1 MITILNIIKK
11 SIKWYYQKEQ
21 NKINSMLLENQ
32 PLAINWST
40 LSIDLRRS
48 KYIHAYI
55 EFAVRINCW
64 KRTWSQQLATFATIA
79 ISVEGNTYFCI
90 GMRSQ
95 VSWATACP
103 SSLEAP
109 YISLYLPPRNPFSP
123 IRPTIAC
130 CSRSRAGWTQ
140 ERCKHAYIQDWWVI
154 DSLRKAMRSLSRGR
168 VYSQVGYRLKILERP
183 LRDHRYVVTVQR
195 PGF

>member
-1 MITILNIIKK
+1 M
-11 SIKWYYQKEQ
+11 
-21 NKINSMLLENQ
+21 
-32 PLAINWST
+32 
-40 LSIDLRRS
+40 
-48 KYIHAYI
+48 HAYI
-55 EFAVRINCW
+55 KFAVRINCS
-64 KRTWSQQLATFATIA
+64 KKTWSPQLATFAMIA

-109 YISLYLPPRNPFSP
+109 CISLYLLPRNPFSP

-140 ERCKHAYIQDWWVI
+140 ERCKHAHIQDWWVI
-154 DSLRKAMRSLSRGR
+154 DSLRKAMRSLSRGSTHR
-168 VYSQVGYRLKILERP
+168 WVIDWRSSNAPSGITDMSLP
-183 LRDHRYVVTVQR
+183 CRDLDFEWSLLDRW
-195 PGF
+195 